1 MKLYI
6 LNKLTNKPG
15 LWLIMDYSTGV
26 GMRECEH
33 KIRKKKK
40 ETVNVDEI
48 NGGNEGEI
56 IQEET
61 EEEVAAYDDG
71 VERPW
76 TSGSQ
81 RPKSSVSVAV
91 NSRPGSKYA
100 RSVIESRPGTASTT
114 ITRRNY

>member
-1 MKLYI
+1 
-6 LNKLTNKPG
+6 
-15 LWLIMDYSTGV
+15 
-26 GMRECEH
+26 MRECEH

-61 EEEVAAYDDG
+61 EEEVAAYDG

-81 RPKSSVSVAV
+81 RPKSSVSVAA
-91 NSRPGSKYA
+91 NSRPSSKYA
-100 RSVIESRPGTASTT
+100 RSVIESRPGTASTS
-114 ITRRNY
+114 ITRRVSKFLFH